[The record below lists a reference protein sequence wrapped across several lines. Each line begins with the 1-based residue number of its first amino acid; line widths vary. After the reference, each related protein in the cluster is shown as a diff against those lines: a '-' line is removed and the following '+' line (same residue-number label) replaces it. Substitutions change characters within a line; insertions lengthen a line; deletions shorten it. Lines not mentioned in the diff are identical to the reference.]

1 MQTVAVLDAQSAST
15 AKKALDGLS
24 CLVLTVDS
32 VEKAR
37 YLLMNM
43 RIDLFICDLETEDL
57 DFNALISAASVS
69 NPDIKTLVTGTS
81 SSKIYA
87 NQLVERG
94 EAMQFLLKPWQIL
107 TVKQAINTALTSAKQ
122 QPKITIGHKKSA
134 SSSQD
139 SPAGGQG
146 SKFVIHKQQSA
157 PQKPQVKFKNSI
169 SGITAQAGTSEH
181 GRYRIDEIVGSGGA
195 GKVCK
200 AFDTLLDMT
209 VAIKFLNSDL
219 IRDESAIEALK
230 AETRICLQLQ
240 HKHIVR
246 IYNLEKR
253 GPNYMLIMEYIKGDS
268 LYNLISQYPEGL
280 PLDFVSQVTSVAT
293 GALGYA
299 HRHGVL
305 HKDITPGNILITEDG
320 VLKIIDFGIADQAA
334 KPQDPN
340 SEFVTGTPIYMSPE
354 HIRGEMLSNRSDIY
368 SLGVLIKQLLTGSVV
383 SMEGATLQDLAY
395 TPHPPITGLPL
406 SITQVLESATAF
418 SPADRYESMEDFGKA
433 FAAAASIVQP

>member
-1 MQTVAVLDAQSAST
+1 MQTVAVLDSKSAST
-15 AKKALDGLS
+15 AKKALDGLE
-24 CLVLTVDS
+24 CLVLTVDT

-43 RIDLFICDLETEDL
+43 KVDLFICDLETADL
-57 DFNALISAASVS
+57 DFHAVISAASVS
-69 NPDIKTLVTGTS
+69 NPDIKTIVTGTA

-94 EAMQFLLKPWQIL
+94 EALMYLPKPWQIL
-107 TVKQAINTALTSAKQ
+107 TVKHSINTALTAVKSK
-122 QPKITIGHKKSA
+122 PKISIGHKNSA
-134 SSSQD
+134 ATSETGNGGSS
-139 SPAGGQG
+139 

-157 PQKPQVKFKNSI
+157 VQKPQVKFKNS
-169 SGITAQAGTSEH
+169 SSAITAQAGTSEH

-209 VAIKFLNSDL
+209 VAIKFLNSEL
-219 IRDESAIEALK
+219 IRDENAIEALK

-268 LYNLISQYPEGL
+268 LFSLISQYPEGL
-280 PLDFVSQVTSVAT
+280 PLDFVSQVTAVAT
-293 GALGYA
+293 NALGYA

-320 VLKIIDFGIADQAA
+320 VLKIIDFGIADSVGKQHN
-334 KPQDPN
+334 DD
-340 SEFVTGTPIYMSPE
+340 SEFVTGTPVYMSPE
-354 HIRGEMLSNRSDIY
+354 HIRGEMLTNRSDIY
-368 SLGVLIKQLLTGSVV
+368 SLGVLITQLLTGRVV
-383 SMEGATLQDLAY
+383 SKEGATLQDMAY
-395 TPHPPITGLPL
+395 TPHPPITGVPL
-406 SITQVLESATAF
+406 SIAQVLESATAF
-418 SPADRYESMEDFGKA
+418 SPADRWESMEEFGKA
-433 FAAAASIVQP
+433 FAGAASIVQ

>member
-1 MQTVAVLDAQSAST
+1 MQTIAVLDAQSAST
-15 AKKALDGLS
+15 AKKALDGLES
-24 CLVLTVDS
+24 LVLTVDT

-43 RIDLFICDLETEDL
+43 RIDLFICDLETENL
-57 DFNALISAASVS
+57 DFGAIISAATVS
-69 NPDIKTLVTGTS
+69 NPDIRTIVTGS
-81 SSKIYA
+81 SGSKIYA

-94 EAMQFLLKPWQIL
+94 EAIQFLPKPWQIL
-107 TVKQAINTALTSAKQ
+107 TVKHAINTALTAAKQ
-122 QPKITIGHKKSA
+122 QPKISIGHKKGTTVP
-134 SSSQD
+134 QD
-139 SPAGGQG
+139 TPAQG
-146 SKFVIHKQQSA
+146 SKFVIHKQQA
-157 PQKPQVKFKNSI
+157 ATQKPQVKFKNSI
-169 SGITAQAGTSEH
+169 SGITAQAGTADH
-181 GRYRIDEIVGSGGA
+181 GRYRIDEIIGTGGA

-209 VAIKFLNSDL
+209 VAIKFLNADL
-219 IRDESAIEALK
+219 IRDETAIEALK

-268 LYNLISQYPEGL
+268 LFSLLTQYPEGL
-280 PLDFVSQVTSVAT
+280 PLDFVSQVTAVAT
-293 GALGYA
+293 GALAYA

-320 VLKIIDFGIADQAA
+320 VLKIIDFGIADKVA
-334 KPQDPN
+334 KQQNPD
-340 SEFVTGTPIYMSPE
+340 SDFVTGTPVYMSPE

-368 SLGVLIKQLLTGSVV
+368 SLGVLIKQLLTGTVV
-383 SMEGATLQDLAY
+383 SAEGATIQDLAY

-418 SPADRYESMEDFGKA
+418 SPADRWESMEEFGKA
-433 FAAAASIVQP
+433 FEAAASIVQS